1 MKKQLALLLGIVSLI
16 SIMPALADDVNVGV
30 TVSGYMTATFGTYT
44 AVDYGSLAAGTSNE
58 PAPNQADGIYNVTVS
73 TNNPWKVS
81 ASGTAFDDGGGHTFA
96 IGNLTMDTN
105 STAGNL
111 ASGSAVTLTGSPQII
126 DTGYSAGDNQDN
138 FNGFWLSIPASQYA
152 AAYSSNITITYANV

>member
-1 MKKQLALLLGIVSLI
+1 MKKELALLLGIVSLI
-16 SIMPALADDVNVGV
+16 SVMPAFADPIDVGV
-30 TVSGYMTATFGTYT
+30 TVSGYMTATFQYD
-44 AVDYGSLAAGTSNE
+44 AVAYAPLAAGASDQA
-58 PAPNQADGIYNVTVS
+58 APNQAGGIYNVTVS

-81 ASGTAFDDGGGHTFA
+81 ASGTDFDDGSGHTFG

-126 DTGYSAGDNQDN
+126 DTGYSVGDSINN
-138 FNGFWLSIPASQYA
+138 YNGYWLSIPASQYA
-152 AAYSSNITITYANV
+152 AVYSSTVTVTYANV